1 MRSSRATTSDSF
13 WWGEQPK
20 PNRVKRVEFLELAA
34 GAALIGAA
42 GRDVSIPVEMRGGRF
57 FAVPRTFAG
66 KVFACWLDT
75 NGSGFVFDAAVER
88 FELTGY
94 QSSGKRFAML
104 PRFERGYDIPELV
117 GTTGLPI
124 FERSASDR
132 ADPILQ
138 GFDAQL
144 GRTWFAG
151 RVWRFDF
158 VRGSLTLLTQT
169 ASPQSGGVPLFF
181 AGGYPYVRVRIEERT
196 VAMSVDTAASVAYK
210 PANTGEAIVSAASFI
225 RRAAFERW
233 RASHPQWRV
242 ERNVAVTAG
251 IDQITVPRLH
261 VGTTEFADVAFTTRP
276 GDDVFE
282 GEPHLDGKLGSNA
295 FHRSLVLIDYPKAR
309 IWFR

>member
-1 MRSSRATTSDSF
+1 MRSSRARTSDSF

-20 PNRVKRVEFLELAA
+20 PDRVKRVEFLEVAA

-57 FAVPRTFAG
+57 FAVPRTRAG
-66 KVFACWLDT
+66 GVLACWLDT
-75 NGSGFVFDAAVER
+75 SGSGFVFDASVDR
-88 FELTGY
+88 FELTTY
-94 QSSGKRFAML
+94 RSNGKRFARL
-104 PRFERGYDIPELV
+104 PKFEYAYGIPELV
-117 GTTGLPI
+117 AAAGLPI
-124 FERSASDR
+124 FERNASDR

-158 VRGSLTLLTQT
+158 VRGSLTLLTTT
-169 ASPQSGGVPLFF
+169 ASPRSGGAPLFF
-181 AGGYPYVRVRIEERT
+181 AAGYPYVRVRIEERT
-196 VAMSVDTAASVAYK
+196 LAMSFDTAASVAYK
-210 PANTGEAIVSAASFI
+210 PVNTGEAFVSATSFI

-233 RASHPQWRV
+233 RAAHPEWRL
-242 ERNVAVTAG
+242 ERNVAVTGG
-251 IDQITVPRLH
+251 IDQITVPRLN
-261 VGTTEFADVAFTTRP
+261 VGATEFADVAFTTRP

-282 GEPHLDGKLGSNA
+282 GEPHIDGKLGSNA
-295 FHRSLVLIDYPKAR
+295 YHRSLVFIDYPKAR